1 MAYTITY
8 NPATRTVEAIV
19 QGTIS
24 FGELNAIFAEAIQ
37 SLAEHDSY
45 LYLADYTEATIS
57 ASTIELYNLPKTLAS
72 AAIPYGYSVH
82 KLRRTIVIRENTPDF
97 LFYETVTLN
106 RGQSTKLFYDM
117 DAAKEWLAVY
127 PEQMGL

>member
-1 MAYTITY
+1 MAHTITY

-82 KLRRTIVIRENTPDF
+82 KLRRAIVIRENTPDF

-106 RGQSTKLFYDM
+106 RGQSTRLFYDM

-127 PEQMGL
+127 PQQMGL